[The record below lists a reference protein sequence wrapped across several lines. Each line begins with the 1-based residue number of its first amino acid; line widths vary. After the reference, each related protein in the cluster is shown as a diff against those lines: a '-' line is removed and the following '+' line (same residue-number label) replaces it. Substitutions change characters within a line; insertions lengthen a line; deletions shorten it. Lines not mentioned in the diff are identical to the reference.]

1 MAEDFSI
8 RYASKVDKLQVTN
21 FIELVDKEF
30 YPPLSKRE
38 GGIPERVDKCLDTDN
53 ANFLVAE
60 PDSSYENSLH
70 ETFIGMIGCTKNWKG
85 NDSAYINFLA
95 THPNCRNSGISRALC
110 LQLEKELSKSGVNR
124 IYLCTWSGNPAAIRF
139 YESLGYYRYAVVL
152 NDRGN
157 GVNTIYYKKILICS
171 QNMQNNNISSE
182 SR

>member
-1 MAEDFSI
+1 MKHKYSI
-8 RYASKVDKLQVTN
+8 RAASKNDVEKVTG

-38 GGIPERVDKCLDTDN
+38 GGIPERVEKCLDTDN
-53 ANFLVAE
+53 ANFLIAE
-60 PDSSYENSLH
+60 PDSSYEKSLH

-139 YESLGYYRYAVVL
+139 YDSLGYHRYAVVL

-157 GVNTIYYKKILICS
+157 GVDTIYYKKVITRS
-171 QNMQNNNISSE
+171 QNTQNNNISSE